1 MKNKQRYS
9 QEQAEP
15 EQFQCFGEQ
24 QQQAVVI
31 ERYIEHIDR
40 NFDQIK
46 DEAYQMVPKDYPLFM
61 KLENTTRAF
70 VKKSYMSGLGT
81 PIPNRDLERIPL
93 DEPFQGPIAYY
104 APVTYRLGY
113 QIERQAVEDELW
125 GLLGD
130 RPMNMLRGSQLV
142 MDMAASNILNNG
154 IVLQTYDFG
163 SLPLFSTAH
172 IREDGATTWSNRI
185 ATNLP
190 ITVETVIQAI
200 VDLLYN
206 LKDSRGFPIA
216 YAGVINI
223 YVPSVSSALWQQAV
237 EVERSINNPNTAD
250 HKINAL
256 NQMFSVK
263 VVPLRFLTSSDAWF
277 IGWQPGSQNYGLTM
291 IVRTNPDISPLK
303 PFSDNPDGW
312 FSRLRQRFVPG
323 YDNKRGIARIGA

>member
-1 MKNKQRYS
+1 M
-9 QEQAEP
+9 
-15 EQFQCFGEQ
+15 
-24 QQQAVVI
+24 AVVI
-31 ERYIEHIDR
+31 EKYIEHIDR
-40 NFDQIK
+40 NFDEIK
-46 DEAYQMVPKDYPLFM
+46 DEAYQMVPKDYPKFM

-70 VKKSYMSGLGT
+70 VKKSYMSGLGM
-81 PIPNRDLERIPL
+81 PVPNRDLQRIPL

-154 IVLQTYDFG
+154 IVLQSYDFG
-163 SLPLFSTAH
+163 SLPLFSASH
-172 IREDGATTWSNRI
+172 VREDGATTWSNRLS
-185 ATNLP
+185 TNLP

-216 YAGVINI
+216 YTGTINI
-223 YVPSVSSALWQQAV
+223 YVPSVSSTLWQQAI
-237 EVERSINNPNTAD
+237 EVQKSINNPGTAD

-256 NQMFSVK
+256 QQMFSIDVI
-263 VVPLRFLTSSDAWF
+263 PLRFLTSPDVWF
-277 IGWQPGSQNYGLTM
+277 IGWVPGSQNYGLTM

-312 FSRLRQRFVPG
+312 FSRLRQRFIPG
-323 YDNKRGIARIGA
+323 YENKRGIARIGA